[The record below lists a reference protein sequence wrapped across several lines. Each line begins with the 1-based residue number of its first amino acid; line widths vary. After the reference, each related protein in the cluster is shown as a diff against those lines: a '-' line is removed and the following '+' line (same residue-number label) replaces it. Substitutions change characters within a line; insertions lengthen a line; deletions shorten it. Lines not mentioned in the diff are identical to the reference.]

1 MGGQEEEALRRRFR
15 AKGLHLMLK
24 EEMSA
29 VNKKIDVRL
38 KVASLHAF
46 FEELRAALE
55 HLFSGSKRIYKDEVA
70 RDAERCHESSESRD
84 RGPQGDAWEHA
95 GALAFDRL
103 HHLRFAA
110 QVGA

>member
-46 FEELRAALE
+46 LKSFEQHLNICFQARSGFTRTKLLETLNGVTSLPNHVIEVLKVMPGSTRAL
-55 HLFSGSKRIYKDEVA
+55 
-70 RDAERCHESSESRD
+70 
-84 RGPQGDAWEHA
+84 
-95 GALAFDRL
+95 
-103 HHLRFAA
+103 
-110 QVGA
+110 